1 MKTKIIILL
10 TLFLAAGCTSSK
22 KYLERGDFSMATKKA
37 VSKLM
42 KKPDNAKEIWVLSQ
56 AFKKANIQNTD
67 RIEFLRKTGKPEIWE
82 EIYQNYFQLKTRQ
95 DLVKNLPGQ
104 ILASVGFEIVN
115 YDTDLIEAEKKACD
129 YYYALGLKL
138 LSQNDKF
145 SARQA
150 YDEFM
155 KIKKHYKDYR
165 DLDAQINKAIALGT
179 TNVIFY
185 IKNSSYALLPQD
197 FEYEFMK
204 ITLSDAETR
213 WVRYDSK
220 EVEGINYDYTI
231 LLNLKV
237 IDVSPERIREKNWI
251 ESKEIQDGWTYQ
263 LDNHGNVMHDS
274 AGNDIKIPRYIKVSC
289 MLKEIQQNKEAVLSG
304 KVEHYNNIT
313 KQLMNSEN
321 ITANSVFSNG
331 YLIAN
336 GDLRA
341 LSAETKKRLGNGPLP
356 FPSDF
361 DMIMMANEY
370 LQKAVKN
377 VIRNKSYLI
386 K

>member
-10 TLFLAAGCTSSK
+10 TLFLVAGCTSSK

-95 DLVKNLPGQ
+95 DLVKTLPGQ